1 LTPNYVSRDDGVASN
16 YQSVWVYPK
25 SPTTPY
31 RSPDSSRQQSRYLL
45 LDPRARDS
53 DGRVGQDDWWF
64 VIERSWPA
72 DFDPNR
78 HGNWG
83 RQVNFH
89 NVAGDVGWD
98 TGSGVSALALDWL
111 SNAPAP
117 QFTLEYYDGGKPHYL
132 PTPPRDAFQTYVVH
146 FVAGR
151 TDGTTVHP
159 GALTV
164 WANGS
169 DSPVI
174 ALSNINTLQRA
185 GGVTQKWM
193 QLWEGDYTQ
202 NLPIVARTQFALTR
216 VGKTLAEALADRPV
230 AIGDGSSGQVYTG
243 TGTNLGPPSARE
255 ITSRAA
261 GPGSGSTAAPTPSP
275 APNPA
280 PTPAPRP
287 APASR
292 VPTLIAAPARGTVA
306 SLGLQEYVVEWDG
319 RLFRDV
325 GVFRSYLIGLGVEW
339 SAFLDRHPAVVEN
352 AGLLAVLWNGKQFY
366 DQASLRRELRSK
378 GVSYQ
383 RWSLNHPHAATIL
396 AGLPV
401 QSAQHVLAT
410 VRETRPLIR
419 WSGIDFMTATG
430 LRLHLARR
438 GIVWNDFLVGH
449 SAVAQRLGLA
459 AVDWSGMR
467 FYTTSSL
474 ERWLLTRGLTLA
486 SWAREHPGFAEKLA
500 P

>member
-1 LTPNYVSRDDGVASN
+1 MSSRTRLLPVALAVVGIAVTIAGLAGASEGDPLATYEVRLTPNYVSRDDGVASN

-230 AIGDGSSGQVYTG
+230 AIGGTAAGQYYTG
-243 TGTNLGPPSARE
+243 TGVNLGAPSSTQIASRLTTDAR
-255 ITSRAA
+255 IPTSL
-261 GPGSGSTAAPTPSP
+261 GGSGATTPTVTTTTTSTPTPPPPTTTTTTPTPPPP
-275 APNPA
+275 APVTTTTTRTSPGLAKGKNKPDRALSAAEPA
-280 PTPAPRP
+280 
-287 APASR
+287 
-292 VPTLIAAPARGTVA
+292 L
-306 SLGLQEYVVEWDG
+306 LDWDG
-319 RLFRDV
+319 RLFRSPSD
-325 GVFRSYLIGLGVEW
+325 FRRHLTAKGIQW
-339 SAFLDRHPAVVEN
+339 NAFLNTHPGVVKKFALPSVQWENRQFFTRAALSAWLTKHGTSLAAWGARHPA
-352 AGLLAVLWNGKQFY
+352 AF
-366 DQASLRRELRSK
+366 
-378 GVSYQ
+378 
-383 RWSLNHPHAATIL
+383 
-396 AGLPV
+396 
-401 QSAQHVLAT
+401 
-410 VRETRPLIR
+410 
-419 WSGIDFMTATG
+419 
-430 LRLHLARR
+430 ARI
-438 GIVWNDFLVGH
+438 G
-449 SAVAQRLGLA
+449 
-459 AVDWSGMR
+459 
-467 FYTTSSL
+467 
-474 ERWLLTRGLTLA
+474 
-486 SWAREHPGFAEKLA
+486 
-500 P
+500 